1 MDPIHDSCG
10 LKDAATEK
18 TAEAGG
24 NGTREPARS
33 GAEQSAAPRS
43 WRQYIEQNLPAG
55 DTAPEAEPRDDGA
68 GQTAP
73 NAKEAA
79 SAGWNRFTGR
89 VQEGGKEARSAL
101 VRCREK
107 LGSAVDAGL
116 EKLNNAAI
124 VCGKK
129 LNATAAAAQ
138 EKLEPAAA
146 AARKK
151 VEPAAAAV
159 RKKLDPVA
167 AAARK
172 KLEPI
177 AARCREKL
185 GPRAEKFRDAVARHP
200 VSPLLYV
207 TLLAVIIGVAAF
219 QGSYARA
226 YVLEVNGQK
235 VGLVS
240 DEAEAN
246 TILGNVET
254 RAATLLG
261 GSFDYDE
268 VTVTLSPVY
277 AAPGDLT
284 DTAEMEDALLEEMGV
299 YLTVAYTAPAD
310 ADTDTDADPGAAEE
324 EEPPVM
330 TAWALSVDGEVLG
343 YFPDKDQ
350 LYRLLDEVAQPWLPE
365 NTLRYEF
372 VEDVQIYSVELPA
385 DARLDGIND
394 LRVELNALRVE
405 EALYTVK
412 TGDTFSGIADFYGL
426 SIDELSALN
435 PDLANINL
443 LMIDQQLVVQRAV
456 PRLSVTATIE
466 VSYDQVIPSP
476 VEYVETPN
484 LYIGTTQLMQQGE
497 DGLARIDAQVIYLNG
512 VETSREI
519 LESTTLKEATTTYTY
534 TGTTPRPVTASTG
547 YYIWPVSG
555 PISSLFGGRYIWGVY
570 DFHLGLDI
578 AVPSGTTIKAADGGT
593 VVTAG
598 WSGSYGI
605 LVVIRHDNGTLT
617 YYGHN
622 SSVLVGVGQK
632 VYQGQPIAVSGA
644 TGNVTGPHCHF
655 EIRVNGTCV
664 NPLNYLS

>member
-10 LKDAATEK
+10 LEDAATEK
-18 TAEAGG
+18 TAETGG
-24 NGTREPARS
+24 NGTKEPARS

-43 WRQYIEQNLPAG
+43 WRQYIEQNLSAG
-55 DTAPEAEPRDDGA
+55 DTDPEAEPRDG
-68 GQTAP
+68 GVRRTAP
-73 NAKEAA
+73 DGKEAA
-79 SAGWNRFTGR
+79 RAGWNRFTGW
-89 VQEGGKEARSAL
+89 VQEGGRRARSAAA
-101 VRCREK
+101 RCQEK
-107 LGSAVDAGL
+107 LRPADACL

-124 VCGKK
+124 ACGKK
-129 LNATAAAAQ
+129 LNNVSAAAQ
-138 EKLEPAAA
+138 EKLNNTAA

-151 VEPAAAAV
+151 LEPAAVAV

-167 AAARK
+167 AAARE
-172 KLEPI
+172 KLEPA

-207 TLLAVIIGVAAF
+207 TLLAVVIGVVAF

-261 GSFDYDE
+261 GSFDYE

-277 AAPGDLT
+277 AAPGAIADA
-284 DTAEMEDALLEEMGV
+284 AEVEDALLEEMGA
-299 YLTVAYTAPAD
+299 YLTVHAEPD
-310 ADTDTDADPGAAEE
+310 PEPTDASPGTAEE

-330 TAWALSVDGEVLG
+330 TAWVLSVDGEELG

-394 LRVELNALRVE
+394 LREELNTLRVE

-412 TGDTFSGIADFYGL
+412 SGDTFSGIAEFYSL

-435 PDLANINL
+435 PDVTSVNL
-443 LMIDQQLVVQRAV
+443 LWVDQQLVVQRAV
-456 PRLSVTATIE
+456 PRLSVTAVTE
-466 VSYDQVIPSP
+466 VTYEQVVPSP
-476 VEYVETPN
+476 VEYIETPN
-484 LYIGTTQLMQQGE
+484 LYVGSTQLMQQGE
-497 DGLARIDAQVIYLNG
+497 DGLALVDAQVTYLNG
-512 VETSREI
+512 AETNREI

-547 YYIWPVSG
+547 YFIWPVSG

-578 AVPSGTTIKAADGGT
+578 AVPSGSTIKAADGGT

-605 LVVIRHDNGTLT
+605 LVVIRHDNGMLT